1 MGEGTEIMASRRTL
15 FSVIEVISNDGEKSF
30 EVEWHPEMYPFL
42 DEAYANGQMT
52 DRLIELAEELLQPIE
67 V

>member
-1 MGEGTEIMASRRTL
+1 MALKRRVL
-15 FSVIEVISNDGEKSF
+15 FSVIEVTNREGERTF
-30 EVEWHPEMYPFL
+30 EVDWHRDMYPIL

-67 V
+67 A